1 MMVAASNLAPV
12 TLISCEAI
20 SLVVNGMFRVSKL
33 VIVGGWAITL
43 HPVAVYAS
51 MYPIVE
57 L

>member
-20 SLVVNGMFRVSKL
+20 SLNGMFRVSKL